1 MAIKKLLLI
10 SALFLIISSAFANE
24 DLGADTEL
32 PPPPENG
39 ELPPDFESFN
49 EETEPIDDSDVLVLT
64 DATFDDAI
72 KENKFIMVEFYARKF
87 HYSN

>member
-10 SALFLIISSAFANE
+10 GALFLLISSTFANE
-24 DLGADTEL
+24 DLSSDSEI

-39 ELPPDFESFN
+39 ELPPDFDTFH

-72 KENKFIMVEFYARKF
+72 KENKFIMVEFYARNF
-87 HYSN
+87 HYSF